1 LRGKVIERNSIKRK
15 NPDMRKI
22 LNHLFEHKT
31 LDRQEAESVL
41 TNIAKGSYSESEIA
55 AFLTVYLMRSIT
67 VEELTGFR
75 DALLNHCIRI
85 DLGDFDTID
94 VCGTGGDGKETFNI
108 STTTTFVLAGAGAKV
123 SKHGNYGVTSACGSS
138 NILEHL
144 GYRFSTEQDK
154 LRKEIAEAGVCFLH
168 APMFNPA
175 MKNVVPVR
183 RALKIK
189 TFFNM
194 LGPMV
199 NPSFPTRQFIGVY
212 SLELARLYNYIYQL
226 SDHPYTIIHSL
237 DGYDE
242 ISLTSD
248 FKYIHNGIEEIISPE
263 SLGYTRKQRDELAGG
278 TGVQE
283 AVDIFTGILQ
293 GNGTPARNEIVVAN
307 SQIALKCYFPD
318 LSLDECRG
326 KAEDSLYGGKAYTSL
341 KKLLEIQK

>member
-1 LRGKVIERNSIKRK
+1 
-15 NPDMRKI
+15 MRKI

-31 LDRQEAESVL
+31 LERNEAEDVL

-67 VEELTGFR
+67 VEELSGFR
-75 DALLNHCIRI
+75 DALLNLCIRI

-108 STTTTFVLAGAGAKV
+108 STLTTFVVAGAGGKV
-123 SKHGNYGVTSACGSS
+123 AKHGNYGVTSACGSS

-144 GYRFSTEQDK
+144 GYRFSTDQDK
-154 LRKEIAEAGVCFLH
+154 LRKEIDKAGVCFMH
-168 APMFNPA
+168 APLFNPA
-175 MKNVVPVR
+175 MKNVAPVR

-212 SLELARLYNYIYQL
+212 SLELARLYNYIFQQN
-226 SDHPYTIIHSL
+226 DKPYTIIHSL

-248 FKYIHNGIEEIISPE
+248 FKYIHDGVEEIITPE
-263 SLGYTRKQRDELAGG
+263 SLGYERTRQEELFGG
-278 TGVQE
+278 RTVQE
-283 AVDIFTGILQ
+283 AAVIFVKILE
-293 GNGTPARNEIVVAN
+293 GKGTQAQKDVVTIN
-307 SQIALKCYFPD
+307 SQLALKCYFPSK
-318 LSLDECRG
+318 SLEECR
-326 KAEDSLYGGKAYTSL
+326 KLAEESLSGRKAYQSL
-341 KKLLEIQK
+341 KKLIEMQP